1 MPASAPAPG
10 SVPASAPVRD
20 VVVVGGGIVGLAVA
34 WRAASAGLS
43 VTVLDP
49 SPGDGATRA
58 AAGMLA
64 AVSEADF
71 GERELA
77 RLNLASAAR
86 WPAFAA
92 DLAAAIGRDVPLLRA
107 GSLAVAYDA
116 DDLALLRRVLALHR
130 EWGLASAEV
139 GVADARRREPYLGPR
154 LAGAAL
160 VEADL
165 AVDPRAVHTALC
177 AALGPALVR
186 RTAVRLERDAAG
198 RVTAVHD
205 DAGTRHAAGAVVL
218 ATGHGAT
225 AALLDAVPEVRV
237 PVRPVKGITL
247 RLDAGPDLALEHVVR
262 GTVQGR
268 PVYVVP
274 RAAGTGTG
282 PGSGPGHRE
291 IVVGAT
297 SEERPDDRRA
307 EAGGVFALLRDARA
321 LVPGIDEA
329 ALVDVTPRAR
339 PATPDNLP
347 LLGATAVPGLLA
359 AVGHGRNGVLLAPL
373 TADAVV
379 AELTGAAP
387 PDEALS
393 AADPRRFAPADPLP
407 EGAVR

>member
-1 MPASAPAPG
+1 MPTSDRTVRDTRPA
-10 SVPASAPVRD
+10 D

-49 SPGDGATRA
+49 APGDGATRA

-64 AVSEADF
+64 AVAEADF
-71 GERELA
+71 GERELT

-92 DLAAAIGRDVPLLRA
+92 DLAAAAGHDVPLLRA

-130 EWGLASAEV
+130 GWGLASAELP
-139 GVADARRREPYLGPR
+139 VADARRREPYLGPR

-160 VEADL
+160 LEDDL
-165 AVDPRAVHTALC
+165 AVDPRGAHAALR
-177 AALGPALVR
+177 AALGGSLVPR
-186 RTAVRLERDAAG
+186 AAVRLERDVTG
-198 RVTAVHD
+198 RVVAVHD
-205 DAGTRHAAGAVVL
+205 DAGTRHPAGAVVL
-218 ATGHGAT
+218 ATGTGDPS
-225 AALLDAVPEVRV
+225 ALLAGVPGVRV

-247 RLDAGPDLALEHVVR
+247 RLDAGPALALAHVVR

-274 RAAGTGTG
+274 RDPGTGAG

-291 IVVGAT
+291 VVVGAT

-321 LVPGIDEA
+321 LVPGLDEA
-329 ALVDVTPRAR
+329 ALLEVTPRAR

-347 LLGATAVPGLLA
+347 LVGATAAPGLLA

-379 AELTGAAP
+379 AALTGAPAP
-387 PDEALS
+387 DPAVT
-393 AADPRRFAPADPLP
+393 AADPRRFAPAPAARLP
-407 EGAVR
+407 EGAAR

>member
-1 MPASAPAPG
+1 MPTSTGP
-10 SVPASAPVRD
+10 SD

-34 WRAASAGLS
+34 WRAADAGLA

-71 GERELA
+71 GERDLA

-92 DLAAAIGRDVPLLRA
+92 DLAAATGRDVPLLRA
-107 GSLAVAYDA
+107 GSLAVAYET
-116 DDLALLRRVLALHR
+116 DDLALLRRVLALHQ
-130 EWGLASAEV
+130 EWGLASVEV
-139 GVADARRREPYLGPR
+139 SVADARRREPYLGLR
-154 LAGAAL
+154 LAGAAV
-160 VEADL
+160 VEGDL
-165 AVDPRAVHTALC
+165 AVDPRGAH
-177 AALGPALVR
+177 AALARALGDAVVR
-186 RTAVRLERDAAG
+186 RTAVHLERDAAG
-198 RVTAVHD
+198 RVVAVHD
-205 DAGTRHAAGAVVL
+205 DAGTRHPAGAVVL
-218 ATGHGAT
+218 ATGVVPPAG
-225 AALLDAVPEVRV
+225 LLDGVPEVRV
-237 PVRPVKGITL
+237 PVRPVKGMTL
-247 RLDAGPDLALEHVVR
+247 RLDAGPELPLEHVVR

-274 RAAGTGTG
+274 RHPGT
-282 PGSGPGHRE
+282 GSGPDHRE

-329 ALVDVTPRAR
+329 ALADVTPRAR

-347 LLGATAVPGLLA
+347 LVGATAVPGLLA

-379 AELTGAAP
+379 AELTGAP
-387 PDEALS
+387 SPDPALS
-393 AADPRRFAPADPLP
+393 AADPCRFVPADPLP
-407 EGAVR
+407 EGAAR

>member
-1 MPASAPAPG
+1 MPTSDRTVRDPRPA
-10 SVPASAPVRD
+10 D

-49 SPGDGATRA
+49 APGDGATRA

-64 AVSEADF
+64 AVAEADF
-71 GERELA
+71 GERELT

-92 DLAAAIGRDVPLLRA
+92 GLAAATGHDVPLLRA

-130 EWGLASAEV
+130 GWGLASAEV
-139 GVADARRREPYLGPR
+139 PVADARRREPYLGPR

-160 VEADL
+160 LEDDL
-165 AVDPRAVHTALC
+165 AVDPRSTH
-177 AALGPALVR
+177 AALASALGEALVR
-186 RTAVRLERDAAG
+186 RAAVRLERDRG
-198 RVTAVHD
+198 RVVAVHD

-218 ATGHGAT
+218 ATGAGDPS
-225 AALLDAVPEVRV
+225 ALLADLPGVRV

-247 RLDAGPDLALEHVVR
+247 RLDAGPALALGHVVR

-274 RAAGTGTG
+274 R
-282 PGSGPGHRE
+282 GPGHRE

-321 LVPGIDEA
+321 LVPGLDEA
-329 ALVDVTPRAR
+329 ALVEVTPRAR

-347 LLGATAVPGLLA
+347 LVGATAAPGLLA

-373 TADAVV
+373 TADAVL
-379 AELTGAAP
+379 AELTGGPP
-387 PDEALS
+387 PDDGLP
-393 AADPRRFAPADPLP
+393 AADPRRFAPRAVP
-407 EGAVR
+407 EGARP